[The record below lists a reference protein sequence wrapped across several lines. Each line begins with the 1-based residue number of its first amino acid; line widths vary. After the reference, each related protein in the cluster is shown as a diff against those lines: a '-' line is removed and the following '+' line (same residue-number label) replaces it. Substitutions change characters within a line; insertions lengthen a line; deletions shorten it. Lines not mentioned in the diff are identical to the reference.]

1 MQYDATLCTLCSCIR
16 VAILYSSYFPSLSTY
31 EVSRVETNLGPAECA
46 PSHVPQD
53 MEEATDLSFSS
64 LTGYLSCNFYFRE
77 EDIPGWAIIMG
88 TLSYDLTRVW
98 RKVFKKRS
106 FLWISL
112 MSRRRSASTCQ
123 SIDAVLQKNW
133 TLILGKGHL
142 KWKFI
147 TNLLFNFF
155 SKMRL
160 WFWWKI

>member
-106 FLWISL
+106 FL
-112 MSRRRSASTCQ
+112 
-123 SIDAVLQKNW
+123 
-133 TLILGKGHL
+133 
-142 KWKFI
+142 
-147 TNLLFNFF
+147 
-155 SKMRL
+155 
-160 WFWWKI
+160 